1 MPDFFSFFYQL
12 LYQYID
18 FFPLI
23 ALVALLL
30 AGFSLP
36 FSEDLIIFMGAFLC
50 QEDPALL
57 VPTLAAIY
65 TGVIASDFIA
75 YKIGI
80 MAGKGT
86 MRNKLF
92 ASFFDKKKLDRMH
105 RLMEKYG
112 IFTFI
117 VCRFIPFGVRNTLF
131 MTSGFFGLRAR
142 VFALFDIPSAAIS
155 VTTLFFLAYNLGDD
169 VKHPVKVA
177 GLILFILL
185 ILTIAALFI
194 RFLVKKGLR
203 KLPLTA
209 YGLPQVLI
217 FPLLAVFLMAGLFFL
232 PRGPWLVPGEAALLL
247 VLVWVLSF
255 FRDPPRKI
263 REDESILYSPADG
276 KVTDISTVE
285 ESPIG
290 RALRIGIFLSI
301 FSVHLNRAPCSV
313 RIERVSYRKGMHR
326 DARRGD
332 SGQVNESNDLVMSR
346 LNFPGRRLMVR
357 QISGAIARHIV
368 CRVKAGDEL
377 RQGELFGMIKFG
389 SRTELYIGAGE
400 GDLCDVA
407 VRIGDPVRAGLTPLA
422 RYAGRARQDG
432 ELRGR

>member
-1 MPDFFSFFYQL
+1 MPDFFPL

-18 FFPLI
+18 FFPLVALI
-23 ALVALLL
+23 ALVL

-36 FSEDLIIFMGAFLC
+36 FSEDLIIIMGALLC
-50 QEDPALL
+50 HEDPALL

-75 YKIGI
+75 YTIGR
-80 MAGKGT
+80 MAGKG
-86 MRNKLF
+86 RIRRKLP
-92 ASFFDKKKLDRMH
+92 ASFFAEKKLNRMH
-105 RLMEKYG
+105 ELMEKYG

-131 MTSGFFGLRAR
+131 MSSGFFGLRLR
-142 VFALFDIPSAAIS
+142 VFTLFDLVSAMVS
-155 VTTLFFLAYNLGDD
+155 VNTLFFLAYNLGDD
-169 VKHPVKVA
+169 VKSPVRVA
-177 GLILFILL
+177 GIVLFILL
-185 ILTIAALFI
+185 ILVAALLFV
-194 RFLVKKGLR
+194 RFLVKRGLR

-217 FPLLAVFLMAGLFFL
+217 FPAAILLLMTGLFFL
-232 PRGPWLVPGEAALLL
+232 PRGPWLVPGETILFA
-247 VLVWVLSF
+247 VLVWALSF

-276 KVTDISTVE
+276 KVTDISVAE
-285 ESPIG
+285 DSPIG

-301 FSVHLNRAPCSV
+301 FNVHLNRSPCSV
-313 RIERVSYRKGMHR
+313 RIESVSYRRGRHR
-326 DARRGD
+326 DARRED
-332 SGQVNESNDLVMSR
+332 SGRVNESNDLVMSR
-346 LNFPGRRLMVR
+346 PGFPGERLLVR

-389 SRTELYIGAGE
+389 SRTELYIGAGKN
-400 GDLCDVA
+400 GLCTAA
-407 VRIGDPVRAGLTPLA
+407 VRVGDPVRAGLSPLV
-422 RYAGRARQDG
+422 RYGGSVRQDG
-432 ELRGR
+432 

>member
-1 MPDFFSFFYQL
+1 MPDFFSL

-18 FFPLI
+18 FFPLV
-23 ALVALLL
+23 ALIALLL

-36 FSEDLIIFMGAFLC
+36 FSEDLIIIMGALLC
-50 QEDPALL
+50 HEDPRLL

-65 TGVIASDFIA
+65 IGVIASDFIA
-75 YKIGI
+75 YKIGS

-86 MRNKLF
+86 IRNKLP
-92 ASFFDKKKLDRMH
+92 ASLFREKKLNRMH

-131 MTSGFFGLRAR
+131 MASGFFGLRLR
-142 VFALFDIPSAAIS
+142 IFALFDVLAAMIS
-155 VTTLFFLAYNLGDD
+155 VNTLFFLAYNLGDE

-185 ILTIAALFI
+185 ILIIAALFI
-194 RFLVKKGLR
+194 RFLIKKGVR
-203 KLPLTA
+203 KLPLTV

-217 FPLLAVFLMAGLFFL
+217 FPAAIVFLMAGLFFL
-232 PRGPWLVPGEAALLL
+232 PRGPWLVPGEAALFA
-247 VLVWVLSF
+247 VLIWALSF

-276 KVTDISTVE
+276 RVTDISVVE
-285 ESPIG
+285 DSPIG

-301 FSVHLNRAPCSV
+301 FNVHLNRAPCFV
-313 RIERVSYRKGMHR
+313 RIESVSYRKGMHR
-326 DARRGD
+326 DARRDDAGR
-332 SGQVNESNDLVMSR
+332 VNESNDLVMSR
-346 LNFPGRRLMVR
+346 PGFPGRRLVVR

-389 SRTELYIGAGE
+389 SRTELYIGIGE
-400 GDLCDVA
+400 GEPCEAA
-407 VRIGDPVRAGLTPLA
+407 VRIGDPVRAGLSPLV
-422 RYAGRARQDG
+422 RYAGSAR
-432 ELRGR
+432 

>member
-1 MPDFFSFFYQL
+1 MPDFFSLFYQL
-12 LYQYID
+12 LCQYID
-18 FFPLI
+18 FFPLV

-36 FSEDLIIFMGAFLC
+36 FSEDLIIIMGALLC

-65 TGVIASDFIA
+65 AGVIASDFIA
-75 YKIGI
+75 YRIGI
-80 MAGKGT
+80 MAGKGS

-92 ASFFDKKKLDRMH
+92 AALFEEKKLNRMH
-105 RLMEKYG
+105 KLMEKYG

-131 MTSGFFGLRAR
+131 MASGFFRLRPR

-155 VTTLFFLAYNLGDD
+155 VSTLFFLAYNLGDD

-185 ILTIAALFI
+185 ILIIAALFI
-194 RFLVKKGLR
+194 RFLVKKGV
-203 KLPLTA
+203 KLPLTP

-217 FPLLAVFLMAGLFFL
+217 FPLLVVLLMAGLFFL
-232 PRGPWLVPGEAALLL
+232 PRGLWLVPGEAALFL
-247 VLVWVLSF
+247 VLIWTLSF

-276 KVTDISTVE
+276 RVTDIFMVE
-285 ESPIG
+285 DSPVG

-301 FSVHLNRAPCSV
+301 FNVHLNRAPCSV
-313 RIERVSYRKGMHR
+313 RVECVSYRKGMHR

-346 LNFPGRRLMVR
+346 LSFPGKRLMVR

-389 SRTELYIGAGE
+389 SRTELYIGVGKDESCGA
-400 GDLCDVA
+400 A
-407 VRIGDPVRAGLTPLA
+407 VRIGDPVRAGLTPLV
-422 RYAGRARQDG
+422 RYAGSAR
-432 ELRGR
+432 